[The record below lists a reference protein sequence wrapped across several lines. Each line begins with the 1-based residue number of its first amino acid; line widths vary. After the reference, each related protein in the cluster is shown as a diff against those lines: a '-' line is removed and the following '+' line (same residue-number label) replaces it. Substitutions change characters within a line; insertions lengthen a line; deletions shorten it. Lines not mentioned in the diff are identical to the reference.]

1 MNKVFN
7 YQLGRNFHLVFTT
20 LYFKSATFWFTAA
33 RENMAEKMVKK
44 HNKEDEVLSKKD
56 TAREDDQTSTLT
68 KVSLA

>member
-1 MNKVFN
+1 M
-7 YQLGRNFHLVFTT
+7 
-20 LYFKSATFWFTAA
+20 YFKSATFWFTAA